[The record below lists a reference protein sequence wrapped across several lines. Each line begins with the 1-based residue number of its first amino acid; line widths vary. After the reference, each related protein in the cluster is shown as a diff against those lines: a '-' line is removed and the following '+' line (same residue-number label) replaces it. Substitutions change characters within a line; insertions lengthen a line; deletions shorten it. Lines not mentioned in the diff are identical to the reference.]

1 MRGWIFPSPYFL
13 AILKFSFCL
22 TVFGAFY
29 LTVYIYICY
38 NLYKE
43 VITIYT
49 DINDIYTV
57 KSVDFLG
64 ESYCYIAKDIRKI
77 ILTKLSSCGLIVL
90 DKLLEL
96 LDTDNEELIGTQGYR
111 RIIPKNQSKIAEIIG
126 VDRKYLSKAIANLEE
141 NSIVKYKNGVLMIN
155 PLVFS
160 NSNIYDIRVLEE
172 FNLTICQ

>member
-1 MRGWIFPSPYFL
+1 MDFSISLFFL
-13 AILKFSFCL
+13 AIFKISFCP

-57 KSVDFLG
+57 KSVDFWG
-64 ESYCYIAKDIRKI
+64 ESYCYIAKDMRKI

-111 RIIPKNQSKIAEIIG
+111 RIIYKNKSELARMFGFSRQYMQKGIDNLI
-126 VDRKYLSKAIANLEE
+126 KYN
-141 NSIVKYKNGVLMIN
+141 IVKYRSGVLMVN

-160 NSNIYDIRVLEE
+160 NSNLYDIRVLEE
-172 FNLTICQ
+172 FNLKYLTIC